1 MMVESYY
8 DNEACRD
15 KQRLVIGDDLDKL
28 TVSYDSISLGGD
40 EQRVYLR
47 IEDRVIAHRCCEH
60 GITIEEWE
68 ELKSFVDQ
76 QISKTTEKG
85 HDSE

>member
-1 MMVESYY
+1 MIESYY

-15 KQRLVIGDDLDKL
+15 KQRLVIGDALDKL
-28 TVSYDSISLGGD
+28 TVSYDSISLGSD

-68 ELKSFVDQ
+68 ELKRFVDQ
-76 QISKTTEKG
+76 QIVKANGEG